1 MTMKTKDTL
10 KVFAIWAGVLLAVFA
25 VGWLILA
32 NTAAMGR
39 VFSPIFEQT
48 RRETFETSKAYRDG
62 MAQELRALQIEY
74 IKADAQLKPALARVI
89 LHKAAGVPEDALPSD
104 VRAFVASIQPRQ
116 SF

>member
-1 MTMKTKDTL
+1 MFKSI
-10 KVFAIWAGVLLAVFA
+10 AAGIAVLFGIVL
-25 VGWLILA
+25 VGWFMMA

-39 VFSPIFEQT
+39 IFGPIFEQT

-62 MAQELRALQIEY
+62 MAQELRALQVEY
-74 IKADAQLKPALARVI
+74 IKAEDSLKPALARVI

-116 SF
+116 TF